1 MKPGNLIRI
10 KRATIVAPAGSIAL
24 IIKSDLPERWVGDSA
39 AAREQIHTV
48 QILGS
53 NRTRRYLGRDL
64 EVINEGR

>member
-10 KRATIVAPAGSIAL
+10 TRATINAPAGSMAL

-53 NRTRRYLGRDL
+53 NRTCRYLGRDL
-64 EVINEGR
+64 EVI

>member
-10 KRATIVAPAGSIAL
+10 NRTFPKVGILAGSMGL
-24 IIKSDLPERWVGDSA
+24 IIKSDLPARWVGDSA

-53 NRTRRYLGRDL
+53 NRTRRFLGRDL
-64 EVINEGR
+64 EAIQ